1 MFKKKIIQIITPAR
15 LHFGFLE
22 INNNH
27 PNNSFGGIGLS
38 IDKFNTK
45 IKVIKNLK
53 TKVKGKSLD
62 KASFFLNPFF
72 KKKKIKPNFFLNVEK
87 SPLQHIGLGSGTQLA
102 LSIGR
107 AISDLSNLNLD
118 IEKIA
123 KILNRSYRSN
133 IGLIN
138 FKHGGFL
145 IDLKIKNKFF
155 TNIDKVFFPEEWK
168 IILIKDSKQGLHGK
182 NEVGVFKKIKNFPKI
197 NNISLIDLVLLKI
210 YPSLIENN
218 FNEFSKSVT
227 ELQNIIGNYFNVF
240 QGGIFSSPA
249 VENVLNFLKK
259 ENVLGYGQT
268 SWGPTGFAFF
278 SNIKK
283 AEQMKTKLKK
293 RFSSCN
299 NLEFIICSGKNSGA
313 DIHLK

>member
-1 MFKKKIIQIITPAR
+1 MLKKNTIQVISPAR

-22 INNNH
+22 INNNQQD
-27 PNNSFGGIGLS
+27 NSFGGIGLS
-38 IDKFNTK
+38 IDKFHTK
-45 IKVIKNLK
+45 IKVVRNLK
-53 TKVKGKSLD
+53 TKVKGECLD
-62 KASFFLNPFF
+62 KASFFLNVFCR
-72 KKKKIKPNFFLNVEK
+72 KRKIKPNFFLNVEK
-87 SPLQHIGLGSGTQLA
+87 SSPQHIGLGSGTQLA
-102 LSIGR
+102 LSIGK
-107 AISDLSNLNLD
+107 AISDLSNLNLE

-123 KILNRSYRSN
+123 KILNRSDRSN
-133 IGLIN
+133 VGLIN

-168 IILIKDSKQGLHGK
+168 IILIKDSKQGLHSK
-182 NEVGVFKKIKNFPKI
+182 NERDAFKKIKNFSKI
-197 NNISLIDLVLLKI
+197 NNIRSIDLVLSKI

-218 FNEFSKSVT
+218 FNEFSKAIT
-227 ELQNIIGNYFNVF
+227 KLQNIMGDYFNVL
-240 QGGIFSSPA
+240 QGGVFSSPT
-249 VENVLNFLKK
+249 VSSVLRFLEK

-268 SWGPTGFAFF
+268 SWGPTGFSFF

-283 AEQMKTKLKK
+283 AEQMKTTLKK

-313 DIHLK
+313 DIQLK

>member
-62 KASFFLNPFF
+62 KASFFLNTFC

-87 SPLQHIGLGSGTQLA
+87 SSPQHIGLGSGTQLA
-102 LSIGR
+102 LSIGK
-107 AISDLSNLNLD
+107 AISNLSNLNLE

-123 KILNRSYRSN
+123 KILNRSDRSN
-133 IGLIN
+133 VGLIN

-182 NEVGVFKKIKNFPKI
+182 NERDAFKKIKNFSKI
-197 NNISLIDLVLLKI
+197 NNIRSIDLVLSKI

-218 FNEFSKSVT
+218 FNEFSKAIT
-227 ELQNIIGNYFNVF
+227 KLQNIIGNYFNVF

-268 SWGPTGFAFF
+268 SWGPTGFSFF

-313 DIHLK
+313 DIQLK

>member
-62 KASFFLNPFF
+62 KASFFLNAFC

-87 SPLQHIGLGSGTQLA
+87 SSPQHIGLGSGTQLA
-102 LSIGR
+102 LSIGK
-107 AISDLSNLNLD
+107 AISDLSNLNLE

-123 KILNRSYRSN
+123 KILNRSDRSN
-133 IGLIN
+133 VGLIN

-155 TNIDKVFFPEEWK
+155 TKIDKVFFPEEWK
-168 IILIKDSKQGLHGK
+168 IILIKDSKQALHGK
-182 NEVGVFKKIKNFPKI
+182 NERDAFKKIKNFSKI
-197 NNISLIDLVLLKI
+197 NNIRSIDLVLSKI

-218 FNEFSKSVT
+218 FNEFSKAIT
-227 ELQNIIGNYFNVF
+227 KLQNIIGNYFNVF

-268 SWGPTGFAFF
+268 SWGPTGFSFF
-278 SNIKK
+278 SNIY
-283 AEQMKTKLKK
+283 
-293 RFSSCN
+293 
-299 NLEFIICSGKNSGA
+299 
-313 DIHLK
+313 